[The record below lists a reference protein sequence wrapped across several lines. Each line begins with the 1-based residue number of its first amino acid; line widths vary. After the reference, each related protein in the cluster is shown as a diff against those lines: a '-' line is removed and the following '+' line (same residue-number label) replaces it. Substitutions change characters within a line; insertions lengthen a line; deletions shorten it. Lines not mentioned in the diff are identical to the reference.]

1 MKKLKIFPKM
11 FIQIFSVLGIIIILV
26 HSLVFFIFPKTY
38 LETRKEKIYNIA
50 NEISSNMNGKEI
62 KYIEQTL
69 ELYSKSS
76 EIKAF
81 IKEENNK
88 KLDHL
93 MSHLTVK
100 KEEKTGEQIFRNMNF
115 VITGSVEHFANRAQ
129 AKEFIESLGGK
140 VTGSVTSKTNYLINN
155 DTTSNSSKNKKAKE
169 LGIPILSEE
178 DFLKMA
184 QQ

>member
-1 MKKLKIFPKM
+1 M

-81 IKEENNK
+81 IKERNNNNN
-88 KLDHL
+88 
-93 MSHLTVK
+93 
-100 KEEKTGEQIFRNMNF
+100 EIQIKDN
-115 VITGSVEHFANRAQ
+115 IDANL
-129 AKEFIESLGGK
+129 E
-140 VTGSVTSKTNYLINN
+140 
-155 DTTSNSSKNKKAKE
+155 SNSNSLIIEEREIKLNYGKKT
-169 LGIPILSEE
+169 
-178 DFLKMA
+178 
-184 QQ
+184 